1 MNQIESKT
9 MNIADLRRDYSH
21 ATLSEHDADPDPI
34 KQFSKWF
41 EEALA
46 AKMPEPNAM
55 SVATV
60 GSNGRPSSRILL
72 LKDVDARGFS
82 WFTNYTSRKAQDLEH
97 NPFAAL
103 TFHWVELERQVRIE
117 GKVERVPAAESDAYF
132 GIRPLKSRLGAHAS
146 DQSKTIDSREH
157 LEKKFD
163 DAEHQFG
170 DNPPRPLH
178 WGGYRLTPEVIE
190 FWQGRSSRLH
200 DRVLYTRAA
209 DGNWQRQRLQP

>member
-41 EEALA
+41 AEALA

-97 NPFAAL
+97 NPYAAL

-163 DAEHQFG
+163 DAEQQFG

-178 WGGYRLTPEVIE
+178 WGGYRLTPDVIE